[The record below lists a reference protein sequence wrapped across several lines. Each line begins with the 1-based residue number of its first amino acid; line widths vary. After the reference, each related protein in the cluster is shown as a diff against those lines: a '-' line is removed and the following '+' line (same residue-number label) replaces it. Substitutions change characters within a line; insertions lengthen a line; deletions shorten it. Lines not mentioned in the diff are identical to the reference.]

1 MKSSSIGRKLIMSI
15 SGMFLI
21 LFMVVHLIVNLTS
34 LISREAYESACRF
47 MDENIIIRI
56 MVPVLALGFVVHIA
70 YAIILTLRNRKARPE
85 NYKVK
90 SKTKTSWTSKNML
103 ILGVI
108 VLGFLITHLT
118 HFWAK
123 MQLQHLLGNEGEN
136 PYDLVK
142 NLFTNGFYVVVY
154 LIWITALYLHMSH
167 GFWSMF
173 QSMGAT
179 NNKWIP
185 RIQLIS
191 KIFSL
196 IIALGFATIPVYF
209 FLGFGDV

>member
-1 MKSSSIGRKLIMSI
+1 
-15 SGMFLI
+15 
-21 LFMVVHLIVNLTS
+21 MVVHLTVNLTS

-70 YAIILTLRNRKARPE
+70 YAIILTWRNRKARPE

-90 SKTKTSWTSKNML
+90 SKTKASWASKNML

-118 HFWAK
+118 HFWVK
-123 MQLQHLLGNEGEN
+123 MQLQHLLGKEGEN

-179 NNKWIP
+179 SNKWIP
-185 RIQLIS
+185 RMQLIS